1 MKVFKVFVTL
11 VFAVWGWAQ
20 ARTIEIVQA
29 SQLELRNVTLEDGVV
44 QEYIILT
51 GTPVEL
57 KIDDSTI
64 RANRVEYNKAAR
76 ELRLVGRA
84 LYITQNK
91 NADGSSTEQ
100 TLAGEDLKVNLEIEG
115 VEGEDVFITTQ
126 NILVKGETVQRI
138 PGQIG
143 VQGGY
148 FTPCARCGRTPN
160 DYAFT
165 AGTMWIYPGNR
176 LVAYDVKVL
185 IADTPVFYLP
195 ALVFMLNKERPTR
208 LDVGQS
214 PIDGWTVGADL
225 PYLFDANSFGTLA
238 LDYYQ
243 NRDVPVGF
251 SVDHSLYNPFGL
263 NNTSILKAKMDPKPV
278 GQQGAYWSFDVNIS
292 GNQPGLASKNG
303 LDYTFKTSRND
314 LSEFNIIPLDGEIKG
329 EWPAFKA
336 RLTYSSLIDGDT
348 NPQVARPGQVR
359 KIPEFELDPNSTKIF
374 RVTYDPRLVLGYY
387 EAETNPRNPS
397 ARRSGERI
405 SAIRALYSHTLG
417 YNWKPWS
424 GADLNL
430 NQTFTGQYFSTDERG
445 VEQNFTANFSQ
456 TFSTGNSLNLNY
468 TFYYSE
474 GETPFN
480 FDPVFRRKTHTLGTT
495 VNLQPLP
502 DMSVSASQKLDFEK
516 KRDEQETA
524 SASLTYNPKPFTVT
538 LNYRDNLF
546 KQQSEALSGT
556 VKFTDNS
563 WNFSVATGY
572 NFGNPDPS
580 KNNPA
585 RFDPLR
591 IDGSFT
597 ANDRAHSLSANFE
610 YDLNKKQAV
619 NLTGSYTFLGPIEVF
634 DAALLQT
641 NREDYS
647 PATYSIK
654 LSETYNYQT
663 PQLSGSLDLT
673 RAASQW
679 NITHSLYTG
688 EDPNRQL
695 TGNLKATYKVDKF
708 TLSFDSPF
716 KLMRQ
721 GYFTRPTLTAN
732 YSQSLTGAELSAEAT
747 LNLKGIEHEY
757 TDLKSAYLR
766 GQWWAA
772 DFLGIQGDV
781 AYSGSWDD
789 PSNPK
794 VRTDVLRLNP
804 LTLTTT
810 FGREGN
816 EPQWILSASVLS
828 QEYRWVNGE
837 YLGPQF
843 QPTLR
848 LVYNRCC
855 WSSLVEWSPNQ
866 GTFRFAV
873 NLMQSSYRDIL
884 RGSPEGIKGPF

>member
-84 LYITQNK
+84 LYITQSKDAN
-91 NADGSSTEQ
+91 GTSTEQ

-225 PYLFDANSFGTLA
+225 PYLFDANSFGTLS

-263 NNTSILKAKMDPKPV
+263 NNTTTLKAKMDPKPV
-278 GQQGAYWSFDVNIS
+278 GQQGAYWSFDVKSS
-292 GNQPGLASKNG
+292 GNLTALATQNG
-303 LDYTFKTSRND
+303 LGYEFNANRND
-314 LSEFNIIPLDGEIKG
+314 QQAVNVIPIRAEIKG
-329 EWPAFKA
+329 EWEAFTA
-336 RLTYSSLIDGDT
+336 RLTFFDVIDADG
-348 NPQVARPGQVR
+348 NNLVADPSNAR
-359 KIPEFELDPNSTKIF
+359 KMPELELDPKSAKF
-374 RVTYDPRLVLGYY
+374 FGVTYDPRLVLGYY
-387 EAETNPRNPS
+387 ESESNPLNPS
-397 ARRSGERI
+397 ARRAGERI
-405 SAIRALYSHTLG
+405 SAFRALYSHTLS

-424 GADLNL
+424 QATLGL

-445 VEQNFTANFSQ
+445 VEQNFTANFTQ
-456 TFSTGNSLNLNY
+456 TFSAGNSLNLNY
-468 TFYYSE
+468 NYYYSE
-474 GETPFN
+474 GETPFT
-480 FDPVFRRKTHTLGTT
+480 FDPVFQRRSHTLKAGLN
-495 VNLQPLP
+495 VQPLP
-502 DMSVSASQKLDFEK
+502 DMTASANQNYDFEK
-516 KRDEQETA
+516 TRENQESGTF
-524 SASLTYNPKPFTVT
+524 SLNYNPTPLSVS
-538 LNYRDNLF
+538 LNYQHHVF
-546 KQQSEALSGT
+546 KNEPQ
-556 VKFTDNS
+556 
-563 WNFSVATGY
+563 
-572 NFGNPDPS
+572 
-580 KNNPA
+580 
-585 RFDPLR
+585 
-591 IDGSFT
+591 
-597 ANDRAHSLSANFE
+597 
-610 YDLNKKQAV
+610 
-619 NLTGSYTFLGPIEVF
+619 NLTGSIRFNGNPFSFSVSTSYDFTFNKREGKYGPLTAEAGYSSPNKVHTLSAKYTYDLNTLRSSKIEGNYNFIGTLEGLDAVLGVQ
-634 DAALLQT
+634 A
-641 NREDYS
+641 REDYL
-647 PATYSIK
+647 PVTHAFALKQGYD
-654 LSETYNYQT
+654 YQ
-663 PQLSGSLDLT
+663 SYVWDGSLNLSRDKGKFTVSHSFYVGPEET
-673 RAASQW
+673 RRWQ
-679 NITHSLYTG
+679 
-688 EDPNRQL
+688 
-695 TGNLKATYKVDKF
+695 GNLKAEWEAGSFKA
-708 TLSFDSPF
+708 TLDAPTDF
-716 KLMRQ
+716 KRS
-721 GYFTRPTLTAN
+721 GWFTRPVLSATYRQAI
-732 YSQSLTGAELSAEAT
+732 TGAELTAGAT
-747 LNLKGIEHEY
+747 VILHGIDQANTYLSSVNL
-757 TDLKSAYLR
+757 S
-766 GQWWAA
+766 GQWWVAE
-772 DFLGIQGDV
+772 FLGIQGNLV
-781 AYSGSWDD
+781 YAQSWDSPTD
-789 PSNPK
+789 PK
-794 VRTDVLRLNP
+794 TKTEVLRVNP

-816 EPQWILSASVLS
+816 EPQWILAASILN
-828 QEYRWVNGE
+828 QEYKWVNGE
-837 YLGPQF
+837 YAGPQF
-843 QPTLR
+843 QPSLS

-855 WSSLVEWSPNQ
+855 WAALVEWSPYQ
-866 GTFRFAV
+866 GSFRFAV

-884 RGSPEGIKGPF
+884 RGTPDGIKGPF